1 MNLKFNLAVGL
12 LLLLAVIFVPF
23 VPNDAP
29 IDCDSYGTD
38 CDLDVGYVSL
48 YTKYLK

>member
-1 MNLKFNLAVGL
+1 MNTKYTFIVMALLMLAI
-12 LLLLAVIFVPF
+12 IFVPF

-38 CDLDVGYVSL
+38 CDDAVGYVSL
-48 YTKYLK
+48 YTKYFK